1 MLTTPTET
9 RTLSVPGMVSSEPD
23 FAPLRDRLAALRLR
37 TLVTLA
43 EQPDD
48 GSLDAGLLA
57 LVANV
62 QTALVAVEALI
73 EIERPRPHLGEHDG
87 VEIAGAPC
95 FQQGDFP
102 P

>member
-1 MLTTPTET
+1 MT
-9 RTLSVPGMVSSEPD
+9 D
-23 FAPLRDRLAALRLR
+23 FAPLFDRLAALRRQILEA
-37 TLVTLA
+37 LA

-73 EIERPRPHLGEHDG
+73 EAERPRPHLAQHDG
-87 VEIAGAPC
+87 VEIAGALLL
-95 FQQGDFP
+95 QGVNTVESQCGN
-102 P
+102 